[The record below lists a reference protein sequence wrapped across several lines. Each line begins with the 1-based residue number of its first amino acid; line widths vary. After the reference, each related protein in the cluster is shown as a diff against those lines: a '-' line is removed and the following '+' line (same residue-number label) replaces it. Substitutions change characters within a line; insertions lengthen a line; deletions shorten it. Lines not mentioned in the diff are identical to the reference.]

1 MKRNLRATTMRLSQ
15 FPITTLKETPA
26 DAEVI
31 SHQLMLRAGMIRRLA
46 SGLYSWMPL
55 GLKVLRKVEAI
66 VREEMNSA
74 GAVELLMP
82 AVQPAELW
90 QESGRW
96 DAMGPEMLRLTDRHN
111 REFCFGPTH
120 EEIITDIAR
129 NEVRSYK
136 ELPITYY
143 QIQTKFRD
151 ERRPRF
157 GVMRAREFL
166 MKDAYSF
173 HLDDESLKQT
183 YQTMHDAYSRIFTRL
198 GLDFRPVLADTGAI
212 GGSGSHEFHVLAD
225 SGEDA
230 IAFSTE
236 SDYAANIEKAEAL
249 APQGKRPAPG
259 AEMSV
264 VETPSQHSIEEV
276 SRFLNIDATQNL
288 KTLIVRGADENGE
301 PEGVVALALR
311 GDHELN
317 EIKAEKL
324 AQVFAPLTMASDD
337 DIRAAI
343 GCAPGSIGPVGI
355 GIPLIVDRD
364 AVQLADFVCGANENG
379 KHLTGVNWGRDLP
392 EPEQADLRNV
402 VEGDASPD
410 GKGVLTIKRGIEVG
424 HIFQLG
430 DKYSKA
436 MRATVLD
443 ESGREQE
450 MTMGCYG
457 IGVSR
462 VVAAAIEQ
470 NHDDNGIIW
479 PNPIAPFQVA
489 LLPMNMKKSQR
500 LHEAVNQLYGQLTD
514 AGIEVLLDDRGV
526 RPGVM
531 FADME
536 LIGIPHRVVLG
547 ERSLDKGEAEYKGR
561 GDADSRDIPLEE
573 LVAFL
578 KAELGL

>member
-1 MKRNLRATTMRLSQ
+1 MRASQ
-15 FPITTLKETPA
+15 YLIATVKETPA
-26 DAEVI
+26 DAEII
-31 SHQLMLRAGMIRRLA
+31 SHQLMLRAGLIRKLA
-46 SGLYSWMPL
+46 SGLYTWLPM
-55 GLKVLRKVEAI
+55 GLRVLRKVEAI
-66 VREEMNSA
+66 VREEMNRA
-74 GAVELLMP
+74 HAQEVLMP

-96 DAMGPEMLRLTDRHN
+96 DAMGQEMLRLTDRHN

-120 EEIITDIAR
+120 EEIITDLIR
-129 NEVRSYK
+129 NEIRSYK
-136 ELPITYY
+136 QLPANFY

-173 HLDDESLKQT
+173 HLDEESLKAT
-183 YQTMHDAYSRIFTRL
+183 YQLMHETYSRIFSRL

-236 SDYAANIEKAEAL
+236 SDYAANVEKAEAL
-249 APQGKRPAPG
+249 PPQGERPA
-259 AEMSV
+259 ATATMQV
-264 VETPSQHSIEEV
+264 VETPAQHSIEEV
-276 SRFLNIDATQNL
+276 SSYLGIPPSKTL
-288 KTLIVRGADENGE
+288 KTLVVRGATAEGE
-301 PEGVVALALR
+301 PEGVVALVLR

-324 AQVFAPLTMASDD
+324 AGVFAPLTFASDEE
-337 DIRAAI
+337 IRAAI
-343 GCAPGSIGPVGI
+343 GCGPGSIGPVDI
-355 GIPLIVDRD
+355 GIPLIADRD
-364 AVQLADFVCGANENG
+364 AAHLSDFVCGANEDG
-379 KHLTGVNWGRDLP
+379 KHLSGVNWGRDLS
-392 EPEQADLRNV
+392 EPEVADLRNV

-430 DKYSKA
+430 RKYSEAMKA
-436 MRATVLD
+436 NVLD
-443 ESGREQE
+443 ENGKSVVL
-450 MTMGCYG
+450 TMGCYG

-470 NHDDNGIIW
+470 NHDDKGIIW
-479 PNPIAPFQVA
+479 PQAIAPFQVA
-489 LLPMNMKKSQR
+489 LLPMNMQKSESVR
-500 LHEAVNQLYGQLTD
+500 DTAEKLYADLTA
-514 AGIEVLLDDRGV
+514 AGYEVLFDDRGE

-536 LIGIPHRVVLG
+536 LLGIPHRVVIG
-547 ERSLDKGEAEYKGR
+547 ERGLKEGSVEYKGR
-561 GDADSRDIPLEE
+561 RDEENQNIPL
-573 LVAFL
+573 
-578 KAELGL
+578 AELMPFLADKLD